1 VEDSVFP
8 EPAVAEALSNY
19 VEARYHTDDDASR
32 AIQRAMTGTISQ
44 PTFVIIDPDTRAV
57 IRQSPKP
64 LLSVET
70 ALDFLLPVPG
80 R

>member
-1 VEDSVFP
+1 MEDSVFP
-8 EPAVAEALSNY
+8 EPAVAEALSKY

-32 AIQRAMTGTISQ
+32 AVQRAMTGTISQ
-44 PTFVIIDPDTRAV
+44 PTFVIVDPVTREV

-70 ALDFLLPVPG
+70 ALEFLLPVP
-80 R
+80 

>member
-1 VEDSVFP
+1 MEDSVFP

-80 R
+80 K